1 MGKYAYKAMEEMAAE
16 LAAGL
21 ARLRKGYVDS
31 AESLAMILDDDQEYP
46 YDFVV
51 FRLTGYR
58 PRSIDKSTPRPML
71 GSRLRRDL
79 LEMMIKICD
88 SFDLR
93 TGEYEEPAV
102 DTQAVANRYNVS
114 TKTVQRWR
122 LRGLPT
128 RRMIFPDGRKRIA
141 FLESSLQRFISRQE
155 GEVSRSVRF
164 TQLSEQERRDIFRRA
179 KRMAL
184 FTHCSLSDV
193 AKRLAARSGR
203 AMETIRYTLRNHDIE
218 HPEDPIFPY
227 LFAPLNDQEKI
238 AIYRGYLRGLAV
250 PALAQRHHRTRGTIY
265 RVVNEVRAQQLLKR
279 SVNYVYSSQFD
290 LPNADEIIM
299 AAVPLDGDS
308 SKPAPRPPSDLPPYL
323 RALYD
328 VPLLTSEGEKDLF
341 RRYNYLKYKADKQR
355 KGIDLN
361 RVRTRKLREIEDL
374 LLQSNVVKNQIIR
387 ANLRLVVSIAKKHVG
402 KAQTLFELI
411 SDGNVSLMRAV
422 EKFDYTRG
430 NRFSTY
436 ASWAII
442 RNFAR
447 SVPKELYQ
455 LDRFATGNEEVL
467 DIAASLRTYDPNEL
481 NLRELR
487 ESIDA
492 VLTRLNP
499 QERAILIDHYGLDPS
514 GKSKTLEELGRQLGI
529 SKERVRQ
536 IELQA
541 MKKLRGLMQPEQSD
555 LMA

>member
-21 ARLRKGYVDS
+21 ARLRKGYIDA

-58 PRSIDKSTPRPML
+58 PRSIDKSSPRPML
-71 GSRLRRDL
+71 GSKLRRDL
-79 LEMMIKICD
+79 LEMMMKICD

-93 TGEYEEPAV
+93 SSEYEEPVV

-122 LRGLPT
+122 QRGLAT
-128 RRMIFPDGRKRIA
+128 RKMLFGDGRRRIA
-141 FLESSLQRFISRQE
+141 FLESSLQRFIGHQE
-155 GEVSRSVRF
+155 GQVSRSVRF
-164 TQLSEQERRDIFRRA
+164 TQLSEQERQDIFRRA
-179 KRMAL
+179 KRMAT
-184 FTHCSLSDV
+184 FTHCSLGDV
-193 AKRLAARSGR
+193 AKRLAAHSGR

-227 LFAPLNDQEKI
+227 LSAPLNDQEKI
-238 AIYRGYLRGLAV
+238 AIYRGYLRGFAV
-250 PALAQRHHRTRGTIY
+250 PVLAQRHHRTRGTIY

-279 SVNYVYSSQFD
+279 PISYVYSSQFE
-290 LPNADEIIM
+290 LPNADEIIL
-299 AAVPLDGDS
+299 AAVALSQDPAR
-308 SKPAPRPPSDLPPYL
+308 PAPRPPADLPPYL

-328 VPLLTSEGEKDLF
+328 VPLLSPEGEKDLF
-341 RRYNYLKYKADKQR
+341 RRYNYLKYKADKHR
-355 KGIDLN
+355 KQLDLN
-361 RVRTRKLREIEDL
+361 RLRTRKLREIEDV
-374 LLQSNVVKNQIIR
+374 LLQSNVVKNQIVR

-447 SVPKELYQ
+447 SVPKEQYQ
-455 LDRFATGNEEVL
+455 LDRFATGNDEVL

-514 GKSKTLEELGRQLGI
+514 GKGKTLEELGRQLGI

-541 MKKLRGLMQPEQSD
+541 MKKLRGFMQPEQTD